1 MSDDKPAAASAP
13 VAPAPEVT
21 PVTVRTI
28 ENPMM
33 TMMRG
38 GTMTSAYEAQLAQQ
52 KADAAEAR
60 DVEDKRRAY
69 AERRPDEAKQH
80 RHVVG
85 GNKKYPGI
93 VLEVREPRDRK
104 VLDYI
109 DCELHVL
116 DDGQLMLQMMCVW
129 CYHRAGITEN
139 FSIRQSNRHFELDT
153 RRQGELWVN
162 PDNPRHIVTLAGT
175 IQMDKEFTCPNLGC
189 GKKFV
194 IENSVV
200 REK

>member
-1 MSDDKPAAASAP
+1 MSDDKSTPAPAVA
-13 VAPAPEVT
+13 APAPEPT

-38 GTMTSAYEAQLAQQ
+38 GTMTSTYEAQLAKQ
-52 KADAAEAR
+52 KEEAQESRDMEDAR
-60 DVEDKRRAY
+60 GRY
-69 AERRPDEAKQH
+69 AERRPDEAKQYK
-80 RHVVG
+80 HVIG

-93 VLEVREPRDRK
+93 VLEVREGRDHK

-116 DDGQLMLQMMCVW
+116 DDGTLMLQMACAW
-129 CYHRAGITEN
+129 CLLRAGITEN
-139 FSIRQSNRHFELDT
+139 FNIRQTHRHFELDT

-162 PDNPRHIVTLAGT
+162 PKNPRHIVTLAGT
-175 IQMDKEFTCPNLGC
+175 IQMTESFTCPNLGC
-189 GKKFV
+189 GKRFT
-194 IENSVV
+194 IDNSVV